1 MARLHLMI
9 ISPERTL
16 FDDEADEI
24 ILTTSTGEITILP
37 QHIPLVAQLTSGD
50 VVIKKDGK
58 DEIKLVYGGFLYI
71 KDGVNV
77 TILADAAEHLEE
89 LNEKEILEAKKRA
102 EKAIEE
108 ANGDETAIATSEAE
122 LSRITAQLR
131 SITKHSGIKR
141 RRNPEINDLNK

>member
-9 ISPERTL
+9 ISPERIL

>member
-37 QHIPLVAQLTSGD
+37 QHIPLVAQLASGD